1 MTYFQIFIISNQG
14 AILKRFNAG
23 TDCKSAS
30 NAMHYLAQA
39 CPCIYPLAVKLK
51 LIGTCNGN
59 VVISRYREV

>member
-1 MTYFQIFIISNQG
+1 MTYYQIFIISGQG

-23 TDCKSAS
+23 ADYKSAS
-30 NAMHYLAQA
+30 QAMHYLAQA
-39 CPCIYPLAVKLK
+39 CPCIYPLADRLK